1 VDDFYYAFDIHLLG
15 TENFLYCV
23 PGKEAGVCLL
33 ESSAWLERQP
43 P

>member
-1 VDDFYYAFDIHLLG
+1 MNDCYYAFDIHLLG

-23 PGKEAGVCLL
+23 PGQEAGVCLL